1 MENTSE
7 IVAGLQ
13 ELQNQVKYFHWQTKS
28 YAQHQALAKVFDSI
42 TELIDTFVE
51 TLMGKYGRPSTKGQ
65 KFEMFDLE
73 DVNIEE
79 WTGGVCDLLISFSD
93 VLDDVQ
99 DTDLLNLRDEM
110 LQNFNQLKYLL
121 TLKENMNKKK
131 VIKLSENDLY
141 RIVKRVINEQAS
153 DSNRKKSI
161 QCFLSKKGL
170 YKGEI
175 DGLMGEKTPA
185 PDGEHQ
191 VVLKDTSGNENKI
204 RIQTVDGKIVQREN
218 VEQMAEVDMAEFPWD
233 ECMLK
238 MAEEGYSEETAAKIC
253 GSIKAKNMTKAKMST
268 DLYFEQVA
276 QVEKLKDGIAQLLSL
291 VETINGKFKTELS
304 ELKSEFNT
312 FKNSP
317 ERKPVDKKV
326 DYKEKFE
333 DFRVSILKDL
343 RK

>member
-1 MENTSE
+1 MNATLALDKIVKLLGLRFKKESFFTTILEDGKTEVTNNADGEFQVGQTLYVLGESTLQPAPVGTHITREGLVLTLDEESTIIKLEVKSAEAEVERNQEEVESSKMEMT
-7 IVAGLQ
+7 VA
-13 ELQNQVKYFHWQTKS
+13 ED
-28 YAQHQALAKVFDSI
+28 AQ
-42 TELIDTFVE
+42 
-51 TLMGKYGRPSTKGQ
+51 GQ
-65 KFEMFDLE
+65 KLESPTFD
-73 DVNIEE
+73 VGEE
-79 WTGGVCDLLISFSD
+79 VY
-93 VLDDVQ
+93 VLGPD
-99 DTDLLNLRDEM
+99 
-110 LQNFNQLKYLL
+110 
-121 TLKENMNKKK
+121 
-131 VIKLSENDLY
+131 
-141 RIVKRVINEQAS
+141 
-153 DSNRKKSI
+153 
-161 QCFLSKKGL
+161 
-170 YKGEI
+170 
-175 DGLMGEKTPA
+175 GEKSPV

>member
-1 MENTSE
+1 MNATLALDK
-7 IVAGLQ
+7 IVKLLGLRFKKESFFTTILEDGKTEVTNNSDD
-13 ELQNQVKYFHWQTKS
+13 ELQVGQTLYVLGEATLQPAPAGTHKTREGLVLTLDEESTIVKIEVTTAEAEVERNQEEVESSKMEMTVAED
-28 YAQHQALAKVFDSI
+28 AQ
-42 TELIDTFVE
+42 
-51 TLMGKYGRPSTKGQ
+51 GQ
-65 KFEMFDLE
+65 KLESPTFD
-73 DVNIEE
+73 VGEE
-79 WTGGVCDLLISFSD
+79 VY
-93 VLDDVQ
+93 VLGPD
-99 DTDLLNLRDEM
+99 
-110 LQNFNQLKYLL
+110 
-121 TLKENMNKKK
+121 
-131 VIKLSENDLY
+131 
-141 RIVKRVINEQAS
+141 
-153 DSNRKKSI
+153 
-161 QCFLSKKGL
+161 
-170 YKGEI
+170 
-175 DGLMGEKTPA
+175 GEKTPA

-191 VVLKDTSGNENKI
+191 VVLKDESGNENKI

-238 MAEEGYSEETAAKIC
+238 MQEEGYGEEVAARIC
-253 GSIKAKNMTKAKMST
+253 GSIKAKNMTKAKMSS

-276 QVEKLKDGIAQLLSL
+276 QVEKLKDGITQLLSL

-333 DFRVSILKDL
+333 DFRVSILKEL

>member
-1 MENTSE
+1 MNATLALDKIVKLLGLRFKKESFFTTILEDGKTEVTNNADGDLQVGQTLYVLGEATLQPAPAGVHTTREGLVLTLDEESTIVKLEIKSAEAEVERNQEEVESSKMEMTIAE
-7 IVAGLQ
+7 D
-13 ELQNQVKYFHWQTKS
+13 
-28 YAQHQALAKVFDSI
+28 AQ
-42 TELIDTFVE
+42 
-51 TLMGKYGRPSTKGQ
+51 GQ
-65 KFEMFDLE
+65 KLESPTFD
-73 DVNIEE
+73 VGEE
-79 WTGGVCDLLISFSD
+79 VY
-93 VLDDVQ
+93 VLGPD
-99 DTDLLNLRDEM
+99 
-110 LQNFNQLKYLL
+110 
-121 TLKENMNKKK
+121 
-131 VIKLSENDLY
+131 
-141 RIVKRVINEQAS
+141 
-153 DSNRKKSI
+153 
-161 QCFLSKKGL
+161 
-170 YKGEI
+170 
-175 DGLMGEKTPA
+175 GEKTPA

>member
-1 MENTSE
+1 MNATLALDKIVKLLGLRFKKESFFTTILEDGKTEVTNNADGEFQVGQTLYVLGEATLQPAPAGVHTTREGLVLTLDEESTIVKLEIKSAEAEVERNQEEVESSKMEMTIAE
-7 IVAGLQ
+7 D
-13 ELQNQVKYFHWQTKS
+13 
-28 YAQHQALAKVFDSI
+28 AQ
-42 TELIDTFVE
+42 
-51 TLMGKYGRPSTKGQ
+51 GQ
-65 KFEMFDLE
+65 KLESPTFD
-73 DVNIEE
+73 VGEE
-79 WTGGVCDLLISFSD
+79 VY
-93 VLDDVQ
+93 VLGPD
-99 DTDLLNLRDEM
+99 
-110 LQNFNQLKYLL
+110 
-121 TLKENMNKKK
+121 
-131 VIKLSENDLY
+131 
-141 RIVKRVINEQAS
+141 
-153 DSNRKKSI
+153 
-161 QCFLSKKGL
+161 
-170 YKGEI
+170 
-175 DGLMGEKTPA
+175 GEKTPA

>member
-1 MENTSE
+1 MNATLALDK
-7 IVAGLQ
+7 IVKLLGLRFKKESFFTTILEDGKTEVTNNADD
-13 ELQNQVKYFHWQTKS
+13 ELQVGQTLYVLGEATLQPAPAGTHKTREGLVLTLDEESTIVKIEVTTAEAEVERNQEEVESSKMEMTVAED
-28 YAQHQALAKVFDSI
+28 AQ
-42 TELIDTFVE
+42 
-51 TLMGKYGRPSTKGQ
+51 GQ
-65 KFEMFDLE
+65 KLESPTFD
-73 DVNIEE
+73 VGEE
-79 WTGGVCDLLISFSD
+79 VY
-93 VLDDVQ
+93 VLGPD
-99 DTDLLNLRDEM
+99 
-110 LQNFNQLKYLL
+110 
-121 TLKENMNKKK
+121 
-131 VIKLSENDLY
+131 
-141 RIVKRVINEQAS
+141 
-153 DSNRKKSI
+153 
-161 QCFLSKKGL
+161 
-170 YKGEI
+170 
-175 DGLMGEKTPA
+175 GEKTPA

-191 VVLKDTSGNENKI
+191 VVLKDSSGNENKI

-238 MAEEGYSEETAAKIC
+238 MQEEGYGEEVAARIC
-253 GSIKAKNMTKAKMST
+253 GSIKAKNMTKAKMSS

-276 QVEKLKDGIAQLLSL
+276 QVEKLKDGITQLLSL

-333 DFRVSILKDL
+333 DFRVSILKEL

>member
-1 MENTSE
+1 MNATLALDKIVKLLGLRFKKESFFTTILEDGKTEVTNNADGEFQVGQTLYVLGEATLQPAPMGVHTTREGLVLTLDEESTIVKLEIKSAEAEVERNQEEVESSKMEMTIAE
-7 IVAGLQ
+7 D
-13 ELQNQVKYFHWQTKS
+13 
-28 YAQHQALAKVFDSI
+28 AQ
-42 TELIDTFVE
+42 
-51 TLMGKYGRPSTKGQ
+51 GQ
-65 KFEMFDLE
+65 KLESPTFD
-73 DVNIEE
+73 VGEE
-79 WTGGVCDLLISFSD
+79 VY
-93 VLDDVQ
+93 VLGPD
-99 DTDLLNLRDEM
+99 
-110 LQNFNQLKYLL
+110 
-121 TLKENMNKKK
+121 
-131 VIKLSENDLY
+131 
-141 RIVKRVINEQAS
+141 
-153 DSNRKKSI
+153 
-161 QCFLSKKGL
+161 
-170 YKGEI
+170 
-175 DGLMGEKTPA
+175 GEKTPA

>member
-1 MENTSE
+1 MNATLALDK
-7 IVAGLQ
+7 IVKLLGLRFKKESFFTTILEDGKTEVTNNADGDLQVGQTLYVLGEATLQPAPAGVHTTREGLVLTLDEESTIVKIEVTTAEAEVERNQ
-13 ELQNQVKYFHWQTKS
+13 EEVESSKVKMTIAED
-28 YAQHQALAKVFDSI
+28 AQ
-42 TELIDTFVE
+42 
-51 TLMGKYGRPSTKGQ
+51 GQ
-65 KFEMFDLE
+65 KLESPTFD
-73 DVNIEE
+73 VGEE
-79 WTGGVCDLLISFSD
+79 VY
-93 VLDDVQ
+93 VLGPD
-99 DTDLLNLRDEM
+99 
-110 LQNFNQLKYLL
+110 
-121 TLKENMNKKK
+121 
-131 VIKLSENDLY
+131 
-141 RIVKRVINEQAS
+141 
-153 DSNRKKSI
+153 
-161 QCFLSKKGL
+161 
-170 YKGEI
+170 
-175 DGLMGEKTPA
+175 GEKTLVPN
-185 PDGEHQ
+185 GEHQ
-191 VVLKDTSGNENKI
+191 VVLKDSSGNENKI

-218 VEQMAEVDMAEFPWD
+218 VEQMAEEEMAEFPWD
-233 ECMLK
+233 ECILK

-276 QVEKLKDGIAQLLSL
+276 QVEKLKDGISQLLSL